1 MRVFINY
8 AHSDLNAVE
17 QIAAF
22 LHTENHDVRSEEKLL
37 PEHDWAASLTEQI
50 HAADAVIYAISPD
63 SLASEWCQWSL
74 GQALKAGKPVI
85 PALLR
90 ESASLPESL
99 ASLPYIDVA
108 GGMSNDDKTALQ
120 NALANLDNYKVAV
133 DQSVSVPDLPNGI
146 PAQAIGTID
155 ISRATSPR
163 RTLLPN
169 LLNILPPPFEWLDIP
184 AGEVTLKNASAD
196 GGSKGGA
203 FKVGGFAIGKYA
215 ITNAQYRVFLED
227 SKGYNNER
235 WWDFSDAAK
244 TWRQENTTTPPS
256 ISHDGEKPIVGVS
269 WFEAVAFCRWLNVRV
284 RPGLAMANRDMPGH
298 VQPRISLP
306 TVALPTEQQWQHAIE
321 NDGEEMDLS
330 GNLLE
335 WCMNSW
341 GTDNVVLGGDM
352 ERVVRVG
359 SMEHDEETR
368 LTHRDLAKPDA
379 RNAEFGFRVV
389 CYLPQ

>member
-8 AHSDLNAVE
+8 THSDLNAVE

-22 LHTENHDVRSEEKLL
+22 LHAENHDVGSEEKLL
-37 PEHDWAASLTEQI
+37 PDHDWAAKLSEQI
-50 HAADAVIYAISPD
+50 TSADAVIYAISPD

-99 ASLPYIDVA
+99 AALPYIDVA
-108 GGMSNDDKTALQ
+108 SGVNDDDKEALRK
-120 NALANLDNYKVAV
+120 ALNNLDTYKVALE
-133 DQSVSVPDLPNGI
+133 QSVSVSDAPNGI
-146 PAQAIGTID
+146 PAQAVGTID

-163 RTLLPN
+163 PALLPN
-169 LLNILPPPFEWLDIP
+169 LLHILPPPFEWLDIP
-184 AGEVTLKNASAD
+184 SGEVTLRDASAD
-196 GGSKGGA
+196 GGSKGGT
-203 FKVGGFAIGKYA
+203 FKVGSFAIAKYA
-215 ITNAQYRVFLED
+215 VTNAQYRVFLED
-227 SKGYNNER
+227 NKGYNVER

-244 TWRQENTTTPPS
+244 AWREANPTKPS
-256 ISHDGEKPIVGVS
+256 ISHEEEKPVVGVS

-298 VQPRISLP
+298 VQPRKSLP

-321 NDGEEMDLS
+321 NDEELMDLS
-330 GNLLE
+330 GNVLE

-341 GTDNVVLGGDM
+341 GTDHVVLGGNV

-359 SMEHDEETR
+359 STEHDEETR
-368 LTHRDLAKPDA
+368 LSHRDLAKPDA
-379 RNAEFGFRVV
+379 RNTEFGFRVV
-389 CYLPQ
+389 CYLP